1 MDIIDEEPKKEPPK
15 LEPGD
20 VIRAEFNDNKY
31 YFMISKISNI
41 LNDLYC
47 CVQLN
52 GNDGEGK
59 ITLNGRDT
67 KKLSDKYYRDIDDMI
82 DAFKVRGFTN
92 IEKVELE
99 ARVKHESIQS

>member
-1 MDIIDEEPKKEPPK
+1 MKIIDDEPKKELPK

-20 VIRAEFNDNKY
+20 VIRAEFNDNDY
-31 YFMISKISNI
+31 YFMISRISYN
-41 LNDLYC
+41 LRPLYC

-52 GNDGEGK
+52 GNDENGK
-59 ITLNGRDT
+59 ITLNGKDT
-67 KKLSDKYYRDIDDMI
+67 KRLSDDYYSDIDDMI

-99 ARVKHESIQS
+99 ARVKHDD

>member
-1 MDIIDEEPKKEPPK
+1 MEILDEEPKKKLPE

-31 YFMISKISNI
+31 YFMISRI
-41 LNDLYC
+41 LNPLNFLYC

-52 GNDGEGK
+52 GNDDSGK

-67 KKLSDKYYRDIDDMI
+67 KKLSDKYYTDIDDMI

-99 ARVKHESIQS
+99 ARVKHGN